1 MDAVHLGTV
10 FLEEYAVGLDFDNSN
25 IGVSGYV
32 QQLPPEGEEPS
43 EVPLWGLILLILFVS
58 MAIIAAI
65 TVCVLQRKRGV
76 KVEKKEILQ
85 T

>member
-1 MDAVHLGTV
+1 MHLGTV
-10 FLEEYAVGLDFDNSN
+10 FLEEYSIGLDFDNSN

-43 EVPLWGLILLILFVS
+43 NLPLWALITLILFVS
-58 MAIIAAI
+58 LAVIAAVS
-65 TVCVLQRKRGV
+65 VCILQRRRGV

-85 T
+85 K